1 MGGVGWLV
9 ISDSDGVSLIFG
21 DRNFRKI
28 LSLKKAGESDRGNSF
43 KRLTNFFF
51 CPTKKMVVSSSSM
64 ISCFFFGGGSKMEIW
79 QHVDPPQE
87 KRTVALKIHQFSIS
101 VWCPRQR
108 WRVLSVSEMVPFQGS
123 NTNTPAES
131 PFELI
136 VVFLHVPPSQS
147 PKKVVLPGQVT
158 TILTAWQSRGIPH
171 SQWQQNFN

>member
-1 MGGVGWLV
+1 M
-9 ISDSDGVSLIFG
+9 SDSDGWVLFG
-21 DRNFRKI
+21 DRKFQEKPCWRKQV
-28 LSLKKAGESDRGNSF
+28 SDRGNSF
-43 KRLTNFFF
+43 KRLTKFFF

-64 ISCFFFGGGSKMEIW
+64 IFFWGGGGSKMEIW
-79 QHVDPPQE
+79 QHVAPPQE